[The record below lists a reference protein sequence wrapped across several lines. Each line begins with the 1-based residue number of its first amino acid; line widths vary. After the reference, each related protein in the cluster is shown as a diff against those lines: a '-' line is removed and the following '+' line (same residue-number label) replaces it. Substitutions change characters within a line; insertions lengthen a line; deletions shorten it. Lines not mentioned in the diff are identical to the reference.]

1 MNEILGHIFFSSG
14 GDFDTIKARILELI
28 VLLSRAAVEGGA
40 DVEEIFGLN
49 YKYLST
55 IHSFKTVEELTH
67 WLSKIMIRFTD
78 CVFNFKNI
86 KHVDVIYK
94 AINYIKQ
101 NYMKKI
107 TLEEVASHVYLSPS
121 YFSKIFKDD
130 MKCNF
135 NTYVNRIRIERSKQ
149 LLLQDTLNLAD
160 ISNMVGYEDQSYFS
174 KVFKRVVG
182 ITPGRYRLSRGNLKF

>member
-1 MNEILGHIFFSSG
+1 
-14 GDFDTIKARILELI
+14 
-28 VLLSRAAVEGGA
+28 
-40 DVEEIFGLN
+40 
-49 YKYLST
+49 
-55 IHSFKTVEELTH
+55 
-67 WLSKIMIRFTD
+67 
-78 CVFNFKNI
+78 
-86 KHVDVIYK
+86 
-94 AINYIKQ
+94 
-101 NYMKKI
+101 
-107 TLEEVASHVYLSPS
+107 
-121 YFSKIFKDD
+121 